1 MNVCFSELHFIRL
14 RGEEVPFCILI
25 DRATIVALK
34 QHEKT
39 KKLVITSDSGR
50 HGVCWKRGRL
60 IRLKKAGNP

>member
-1 MNVCFSELHFIRL
+1 MFVFSELHFIRL

-39 KKLVITSDSGR
+39 KKLVITLKGK
-50 HGVCWKRGRL
+50 GVYKW
-60 IRLKKAGNP
+60 I